1 MSEKPSDL
9 LFASSYTQD
18 SGLSTQDLERMK
30 TLLDSIASSVASP
43 VESRMLAEYGAV
55 FLTTATPPPAIIFHG
70 SQEVERFQSTLQT
83 RAATF
88 GEYEMELQSEAM
100 DALTAAAAELRSRGM
115 SLTPRAADS
124 GRRSYDD
131 TVGLWN
137 RNVSRGL
144 ERWGEFGR
152 ITPERAEAIR
162 RLAPVDQVA
171 VILEMEEEEQIYF
184 GTFFDRSILY
194 SVAAPGASQHLS
206 MLAFD
211 AAEFQ
216 DPEVENMLARFGWHR
231 TVVYDFP
238 HFTYLG
244 HDEQSLPTLGLKQ
257 EVRDYNGRSYRF
269 WVPDLV
275 LLGDYRSQE

>member
-1 MSEKPSDL
+1 MFFTQHSERL
-9 LFASSYTQD
+9 
-18 SGLSTQDLERMK
+18 MK
-30 TLLDSIASSVASP
+30 TLLDSIASTVASP
-43 VESRMLAEYGAV
+43 VESRLLAEYGAV
-55 FLTTATPPPAIIFHG
+55 FLTTATAPPAIIFRD
-70 SQEVERFQSTLQT
+70 SKEVERFQATLQI

-88 GEYEMELQSEAM
+88 GEYEIELQADAM
-100 DALTAAAAELRSRGM
+100 EALTSASAELSEHGM

-144 ERWGEFGR
+144 EHWVELGQ
-152 ITPERAEAIR
+152 ITTERAESIR
-162 RLAPVDQVA
+162 RFAPVDQVA
-171 VILEMEEEEQIYF
+171 IILEMEEGERIYF

-216 DPEVENMLARFGWHR
+216 DPEVERTLANFGWHR

-244 HDEQSLPTLGLKQ
+244 RDEQSLLSLGLKQ
-257 EVRDYNGRSYRF
+257 EVREYNGRSYRF
-269 WVPDLV
+269 WIPDLS
-275 LLGDYRSQE
+275 LPRK

>member
-1 MSEKPSDL
+1 
-9 LFASSYTQD
+9 
-18 SGLSTQDLERMK
+18 MK
-30 TLLDSIASSVASP
+30 TILDSIVSTVASA
-43 VESRMLAEYGAV
+43 VEARLLAEYGAV
-55 FLTTATPPPAIIFHG
+55 FLTTATPPPTVIFRDG
-70 SQEVERFQSTLQT
+70 KEVERFQSALQT
-83 RAATF
+83 RAATI

-100 DALTAAAAELRSRGM
+100 EALTSASVELRALGL

-137 RNVSRGL
+137 RNVGRGL
-144 ERWGEFGR
+144 EHWGELGR
-152 ITPERAEAIR
+152 ITPERAESIR
-162 RLAPVDQVA
+162 NLAPVDQVA
-171 VILEMEEEEQIYF
+171 IILEMEEAEQIYF

-216 DPEVENMLARFGWHR
+216 DAEVEATLARFGWHR
-231 TVVYDFP
+231 TVVFDFP

-244 HDEQSLPTLGLKQ
+244 RDEQSLPSLGLKQ
-257 EVRDYNGRSYRF
+257 EVRDYNGRGYRF
-269 WVPDLV
+269 WVPNLWPPKI
-275 LLGDYRSQE
+275 

>member
-1 MSEKPSDL
+1 
-9 LFASSYTQD
+9 
-18 SGLSTQDLERMK
+18 MK
-30 TLLDSIASSVASP
+30 TLLNSIASTIASP
-43 VESRMLAEYGAV
+43 VEARLLAEYGAI
-55 FLTTATPPPAIIFHG
+55 FLTTATAPPSIIFRD
-70 SQEVERFQSTLQT
+70 SLEVERFQSTLQIG
-83 RAATF
+83 AATF
-88 GEYEMELQSEAM
+88 GEYEMELQSDAM
-100 DALTAAAAELRSRGM
+100 EALTAAAAELSERGM

-137 RNVSRGL
+137 RNVNRGL
-144 ERWGEFGR
+144 EHWGESGQ
-152 ITPERAEAIR
+152 ITPERAESIQ

-171 VILEMEEEEQIYF
+171 IILEMEESEQIYF

-216 DPEVENMLARFGWHR
+216 DPEVESTLARFGWHR
-231 TVVYDFP
+231 TVVFDFP

-244 HDEQSLPTLGLKQ
+244 RDEQSLHSLGLKQ

-269 WVPDLV
+269 WIPNLS
-275 LLGDYRSQE
+275 LPGK

>member
-1 MSEKPSDL
+1 
-9 LFASSYTQD
+9 
-18 SGLSTQDLERMK
+18 MK
-30 TLLDSIASSVASP
+30 TLLDSIASTIASP
-43 VESRMLAEYGAV
+43 VEARLLAEYGAV
-55 FLTTATPPPAIIFHG
+55 FLTTATPPPSIIFRD
-70 SQEVERFQSTLQT
+70 SLEVERFQSTLRT

-88 GEYEMELQSEAM
+88 GDYEIELQSDAM
-100 DALTAAAAELRSRGM
+100 EALTAAASDLSARGM
-115 SLTPRAADS
+115 SLTPRAGDS

-144 ERWGEFGR
+144 EHWGEAGQ
-152 ITPERAEAIR
+152 ITPERAESIR

-171 VILEMEEEEQIYF
+171 IILDMEEAERIYF

-216 DPEVENMLARFGWHR
+216 DPEVESTLARFGWHR
-231 TVVYDFP
+231 TVVFDFP

-244 HDEQSLPTLGLKQ
+244 RDEQSLRSLGLKQ

-269 WVPDLV
+269 WIPDLS
-275 LLGDYRSQE
+275 LPRK